1 MLTTITSMSSIDSE
15 TEENNCIGINKK
27 RISLLFTIPG
37 TYYIIATPD
46 RLPIDSIIIF
56 IDAVIIYYNFPLL
69 VTYNSTKPLYYEDLF
84 VDRNKIPSLDIDIN
98 TKQTF
103 KNYFTWFLIFT
114 NSLLTTG
121 LYNYWL
127 FKTQG
132 SNSFYEIIGITG
144 GILKIFQMINHYS
157 AISAL
162 YLIKKSIRSKIYTE
176 NDNDDDAQII

>member
-1 MLTTITSMSSIDSE
+1 MPSLDSE
-15 TEENNCIGINKK
+15 IEENSCIGLKKK

-37 TYYIIATPD
+37 TYYIFAYSD
-46 RLPIDSIIIF
+46 RIPIDSVIIF
-56 IDAVIIYYNFPLL
+56 IDAFIIYYNFPLL

-84 VDRNKIPSLDIDIN
+84 VDRNKIPSLDIDNN
-98 TKQTF
+98 TKQAF

-127 FKTQG
+127 FKTNG

-162 YLIKKSIRSKIYTE
+162 YIIKKYIRSKIYTE
-176 NDNDDDAQII
+176 NDNDDDDDHYAETI

>member
-1 MLTTITSMSSIDSE
+1 MQTIDNNSDDYEI
-15 TEENNCIGINKK
+15 EENNCISMHKK
-27 RISLLFTIPG
+27 RYTLLLLVPG
-37 TYYIIATPD
+37 TYYLIAYAKPI
-46 RLPIDSIIIF
+46 PIDSLIIF
-56 IDAVIIYYNFPLL
+56 IDAFIVYYNFPIL

-84 VDRNKIPSLDIDIN
+84 IDKNKIPSLAIHTE
-98 TKQTF
+98 TKLAF

-121 LYNYWL
+121 LYNYWI

-157 AISAL
+157 AVSAL
-162 YLIKKSIRSKIYTE
+162 YLIKKTLRSKIYIQ
-176 NDNDDDAQII
+176 DDSVDII

>member
-1 MLTTITSMSSIDSE
+1 MNVLENESVDHE
-15 TEENNCIGINKK
+15 TEEDNCIGIRKK
-27 RISLLFTIPG
+27 RYMLILTIPG
-37 TYYIIATPD
+37 TYYIIMYQN
-46 RLPIDSIIIF
+46 RQPIYSLVIF
-56 IDAVIIYYNFPLL
+56 IYAFLIYYNFPIL

-84 VDRNKIPSLDIDIN
+84 IDRNKIPSLAIN
-98 TKQTF
+98 TETKLAF

-157 AISAL
+157 AVSAL
-162 YLIKKSIRSKIYTE
+162 YLIKKTIRSRIYIE
-176 NDNDDDAQII
+176 EDDTAEII

>member
-1 MLTTITSMSSIDSE
+1 MDTIDNTSDEYESE
-15 TEENNCIGINKK
+15 ESNCIGIRKK
-27 RISLLFTIPG
+27 RYTLLLLVPG
-37 TYYIIATPD
+37 TYYLIGYSD
-46 RLPIDSIIIF
+46 RIPIDSLIIF
-56 IDAVIIYYNFPLL
+56 IDAFIIYYNFPIL

-84 VDRNKIPSLDIDIN
+84 IDKNKIPSLAIN
-98 TKQTF
+98 TETKLTF

-121 LYNYWL
+121 LYNYWI

-157 AISAL
+157 AVSAL
-162 YLIKKSIRSKIYTE
+162 YLIKKTLRSKIYIQE
-176 NDNDDDAQII
+176 ASVDII

>member
-1 MLTTITSMSSIDSE
+1 MNSQESLSTIDSE
-15 TEENNCIGINKK
+15 IEENNCIGIKYK
-27 RISLLFTIPG
+27 RASLLLIIPG
-37 TYYIIATPD
+37 TYYIITTPN
-46 RLPIDSIIIF
+46 RLPIDSLIIF
-56 IDAVIIYYNFPLL
+56 IDAFIIYYNFPLL

-84 VDRNKIPSLDIDIN
+84 IDRNKIPILDIDIN
-98 TKQTF
+98 TKKAF
-103 KNYFTWFLIFT
+103 KNFFTWFLIFT

-157 AISAL
+157 AVSAL
-162 YLIKKSIRSKIYTE
+162 YFIRKSIRSKIYIDKSDDE
-176 NDNDDDAQII
+176 NVEII